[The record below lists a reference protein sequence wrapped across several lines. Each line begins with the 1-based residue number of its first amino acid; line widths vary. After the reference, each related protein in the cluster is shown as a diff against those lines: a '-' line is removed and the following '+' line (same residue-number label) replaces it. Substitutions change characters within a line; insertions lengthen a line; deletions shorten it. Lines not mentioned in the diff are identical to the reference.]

1 MSETTKSE
9 LEKLVQKKLT
19 LIRLFNRA
27 MAAGHLDLA
36 QVFSGKLDLLDDR
49 IARRRETE
57 WHFEVATR
65 DGAK

>member
-19 LIRLFNRA
+19 LIRMFKRA
-27 MAAGHLDLA
+27 IAADDLDMA

-57 WHFEVATR
+57 WHFEAATSE
-65 DGAK
+65 G